1 VNRIATTLKLID
13 EGKNLDE
20 CIKEIVFP
28 RLTFYLWR
36 KKRGGIETKYLSGG
50 GLSFIELRLYPRSM
64 WLSIKILKTK

>member
-50 GLSFIELRLYPRSM
+50 GAKFY
-64 WLSIKILKTK
+64 